1 MWDLETL
8 PNYVRNPCTTK
19 HAMSSSSSSESSED
33 AFYDLENKDD
43 GSKVD
48 PDCGKSRLASGSAT
62 PPLVS
67 VDYEAM
73 RNATRMTEGG
83 RMRSAVPTLLNTSP
97 YQDGSLPSPS
107 LSPITTA
114 ANLSQRSH
122 PLSVPRSTH
131 NNIHDIPNEAR
142 HTDVRPRHSM
152 TPSTTPQEVAAVE
165 TTNHSSTG
173 AFPEISGMLDSF
185 DTMPESLK
193 SYMMYQFLRRC
204 DKKTLLFVADVVN
217 PALKC
222 DFLMRLPLELSWNIL
237 QHLDHKSMCRAAQV
251 SKKWRS
257 VVDSNEQAW
266 AQLLHDDGYHLSA
279 GELATAIGRGWGW
292 QLPYA
297 DTKALE
303 ADSESDYDSYSDST
317 SSWSSPVVTGPH
329 VSDAHELMPSIELA
343 KFPHLTAALKRKGE
357 FSPPPI
363 TPKRQRR
370 RGSDACLTP
379 PAEWFAAPQGPHSYA
394 NAAALAVSSPKIGL
408 PSLRGNM
415 HLFKS
420 IYQKHHLIRHSW
432 MDPRTK
438 PLHLAFR
445 GHEVHVVTCLQFDS
459 EIILTGSDDSNIDIY
474 STRSGKSL
482 MRLEGH
488 DGGVWALEYVGNL
501 LVSGSTDRSVRVWN
515 MATGKCLQV
524 FQGHTSTVRCL
535 QILQP
540 VQIGTAQDGTP
551 IMMPKEPLIITGS
564 RDSTCRV
571 WKMPKQDDIS
581 IIQTAP
587 PVLETDNP
595 YYVRTLNGHHG
606 SVRAIAAYAD
616 TLVSGSYDLTVRVW
630 KISTGEVVH
639 RLQGHSN
646 KVYSVVLDYDRK
658 RCISGSMDNYVKI
671 WSLETGACLYNLD
684 GHSSL
689 VGLLDLKDDYLVSA
703 AADATLRIW
712 EPETG
717 RCKHV
722 LSAHTGA
729 ITCFAHDRQKVISG
743 SDQSLKMWNTKTGEW
758 VRDLLSNLSGVWQI
772 KFDER
777 RCVAAVHRNN
787 WTYIEVR
794 GIGLVPD

>member
-1 MWDLETL
+1 
-8 PNYVRNPCTTK
+8 
-19 HAMSSSSSSESSED
+19 
-33 AFYDLENKDD
+33 
-43 GSKVD
+43 
-48 PDCGKSRLASGSAT
+48 
-62 PPLVS
+62 
-67 VDYEAM
+67 
-73 RNATRMTEGG
+73 
-83 RMRSAVPTLLNTSP
+83 MRSAVPTLLNTSP

-122 PLSVPRSTH
+122 PLPVPRSTH
-131 NNIHDIPNEAR
+131 NNVFDMPNEAR

-165 TTNHSSTG
+165 TTNHSPTG

-303 ADSESDYDSYSDST
+303 ADSESDYESYSDST
-317 SSWSSPVVTGPH
+317 SSWSSPVVPGPH
-329 VSDAHELMPSIELA
+329 ISDAHELMPSIELA
-343 KFPHLTAALKRKGE
+343 NFPHLTAALKRKGE
-357 FSPPPI
+357 FSPPPT

-379 PAEWFAAPQGPHSYA
+379 PAEWFAAPQGPRSYA

-432 MDPRTK
+432 MDPKTK

-571 WKMPKQDDIS
+571 WKMPKQDDVS

-606 SVRAIAAYAD
+606 SVRAIAAHAD

-794 GIGLVPD
+794 GIELIPG